1 MPVNSS
7 TFIGKV
13 VRKLNANVISL
24 KDRVLVLPLLH
35 PLRYEL
41 TQLASMAGPGY
52 CPLTIKQVTLTPS
65 GAQACL
71 VMVQSY
77 SRVTP
82 VIG

>member
-1 MPVNSS
+1 MNPCAFVGEVVCKLDTNVVSLQDKLVS
-7 TFIGKV
+7 TLLDF
-13 VRKLNANVISL
+13 VRCL
-24 KDRVLVLPLLH
+24 
-35 PLRYEL
+35 L
-41 TQLASMAGPGY
+41 TQLASMAGPGN

-71 VMVQSY
+71 VIVQSY